1 MIVGIA
7 VLMVN
12 QLKSGDYVYYI
23 PVPIH
28 SILIYNYGGVLVY
41 SQTVSHAHSAH
52 VLLKE
57 SEILISGGLSGFS
70 MFFKEILGSN
80 AKLSHIV
87 ASPYEFLF
95 SELPGLSGTMVLITS
110 GANYFLKKSLKN
122 LQIY

>member
-41 SQTVSHAHSAH
+41 SQTVHAHSAH

-57 SEILISGGLSGFS
+57 SEILISWGFIW
-70 MFFKEILGSN
+70 FFN
-80 AKLSHIV
+80 V
-87 ASPYEFLF
+87 F
-95 SELPGLSGTMVLITS
+95 
-110 GANYFLKKSLKN
+110 
-122 LQIY
+122 